1 MTTATATHSITAS
14 AFLFD
19 DDKDSVKALASAL
32 EKNGVVGS
40 LTAALT
46 HLSRAGL
53 GAVGEQIATVAHG
66 LLDLDLGDLVME
78 GWHKYED
85 LVKAARRTVA
95 APGSREVLDLA
106 THSITST
113 HKPHVDVFVDDTK
126 VATVRFELSV
136 KFTVKGVVATVRD
149 GCLVTLQSGICDVV
163 ATLAAQDR
171 ELAKREGHYELPFL
185 MHLGDGIPLLRAGQ
199 FDPAV
204 SAAPVE
210 LDG

>member
-1 MTTATATHSITAS
+1 MTTAMATPSITAS

-32 EKNGVVGS
+32 EKNGVLGS
-40 LTAALT
+40 LTAAMA

-53 GAVGEQIATVAHG
+53 GAVGEQVATVAHS
-66 LLDLDLGDLVME
+66 LLDLDLGDLVMD
-78 GWHKYED
+78 GWRKYED
-85 LVKAARRTVA
+85 LVKAAERTLA
-95 APGSREVLDLA
+95 APDSSEVLDLA
-106 THSITST
+106 THSIAST
-113 HKPHVDVFVDDTK
+113 HKPHVDVFLDDTK

-163 ATLAAQDR
+163 GTLAAQDR
-171 ELAKREGHYELPFL
+171 ELAKREGHYELPL
-185 MHLGDGIPLLRAGQ
+185 LLHLGDGVPLLRGGQ